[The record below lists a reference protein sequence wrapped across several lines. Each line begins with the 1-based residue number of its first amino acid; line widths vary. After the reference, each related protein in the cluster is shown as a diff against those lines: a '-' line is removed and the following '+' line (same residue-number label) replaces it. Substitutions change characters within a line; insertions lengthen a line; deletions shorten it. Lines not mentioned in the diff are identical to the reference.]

1 VDVADPAA
9 SLDAAAT
16 ARRLAQRVTALPDLV
31 MRQVALAEALTLSSA
46 DDAVALLAA
55 LLRASRETPGHPY
68 TATIAAL
75 AGMLSDA
82 QMLPYLTR
90 GSIYEAAVV
99 AGRPDIARLLLDAPP
114 GALEPKPPEP
124 ERPIA
129 PRGRPLTLGE
139 RKSLART
146 RRRDLIQ
153 RLLVDPDAQVIRVL
167 LGNPHLTE
175 NDVLAIASRRPTRQE
190 VLRVVFESGWLARY
204 AVKRALVL
212 NPYTPGELAVRLL
225 PTLVLS
231 DLRAIAHD
239 PAASEPLRTEAGLL
253 LSLGK

>member
-1 VDVADPAA
+1 MDVADPAA
-9 SLDAAAT
+9 SPDAAAS

-31 MRQVALAEALTLSSA
+31 MRQVALAEAVTVVSA
-46 DDAVALLAA
+46 AEAVALLAA

-82 QMLPYLTR
+82 SLLAYEVREAL
-90 GSIYEAAVV
+90 YEAAVV
-99 AGRPDIARLLLDAPP
+99 ARRPDIARLLLDAPP
-114 GALEPKPPEP
+114 GAIEPTAPGP

-146 RRRDLIQ
+146 RRRDLIA
-153 RLLVDPDAQVIRVL
+153 RLVVDPDAQVIRVL

-175 NDVLAIASRRPTRQE
+175 GDVLTIASRRPTRKE
-190 VLRVVFESGWLARY
+190 VLRVVFESSWLARY

-212 NPYTPGELAVRLL
+212 NPYTPGDLAVRLL

>member
-1 VDVADPAA
+1 VHVADPAA
-9 SLDAAAT
+9 PTDAAAT
-16 ARRLAQRVTALPDLV
+16 ARRLAQRVTALPDLT
-31 MRQVALAEALTLSSA
+31 MRQVALAEALSLASA
-46 DDAVALLAA
+46 EDAVALLAA

-75 AGMLSDA
+75 AGMLSD
-82 QMLPYLTR
+82 PTR
-90 GSIYEAAVV
+90 LAYDVRKSLYEAAL
-99 AGRPDIARLLLDAPP
+99 ALERPDISRLLFEAPAGPFEPRPP
-114 GALEPKPPEP
+114 GP

-146 RRRDLIQ
+146 RRRDLIA
-153 RLLVDPDAQVIRVL
+153 RLVVDPDAQVIRVL

-175 NDVLAIASRRPTRQE
+175 GDVLAIASRRPNRKE
-190 VLRVVFESGWLARY
+190 VLRVVFESSWLARY

-212 NPYTPGELAVRLL
+212 NPYTPGDLAVRLL
-225 PTLVLS
+225 PTLVLN
-231 DLRAIAHD
+231 DLRAVAHD

>member
-1 VDVADPAA
+1 VNVVDPAA
-9 SLDAAAT
+9 SSDAAAT
-16 ARRLAQRVTALPDLV
+16 ARRLAQRVTALPDLT
-31 MRQVALAEALTLSSA
+31 MRQVALAEALTLA
-46 DDAVALLAA
+46 TAEDAVALLAA

-82 QMLPYLTR
+82 SLLPYVTR
-90 GSIYEAAVV
+90 AALYEAALAVQ
-99 AGRPDIARLLLDAPP
+99 RPDIARLLLDAAPGADELKPP
-114 GALEPKPPEP
+114 GP

-146 RRRDLIQ
+146 QKRDLIA
-153 RLLVDPDAQVIRVL
+153 RLIVDPDAQVIRVL

-175 NDVLAIASRRPTRQE
+175 ADVLAIASRRPNRKE
-190 VLRVVFESGWLARY
+190 VLRVVFESAWLARY

-212 NPYTPGELAVRLL
+212 NPYTPGDLAVRLL
-225 PTLVLS
+225 PTLALN